1 MLRKLLLSNI
11 VVAGLM
17 LAHFPA
23 IAVNPN
29 FTKPSAPN
37 SSSFI
42 ISQEEI
48 DADALNSAAEAL
60 EEAASEMNAADATKN
75 PNDVQ
80 KHFNNALTAM
90 ERSAV
95 LLKEAGIP
103 KAAKAMDS
111 AIISVRAA
119 LAADTEVEQQKLVKD
134 VEKSLDDVVTAV
146 EEALK

>member
-29 FTKPSAPN
+29 FTKSSAPH
-37 SSSFI
+37 SSSFM

-60 EEAASEMNAADATKN
+60 EKAANEMNAADATKN
-75 PNDVQ
+75 PKDVQ
-80 KHFNNALTAM
+80 KHFNKALTEM
-90 ERSAV
+90 ELSAV
-95 LLKEAGIP
+95 LLKKAGIP
-103 KAAKAMDS
+103 KAAKAMNS
-111 AIISVRAA
+111 AIVFVKAA
-119 LAADTEVEQQKLVKD
+119 AKADTEVEQNRLVKEA
-134 VEKSLDDVVTAV
+134 EKSLHDVVAAV